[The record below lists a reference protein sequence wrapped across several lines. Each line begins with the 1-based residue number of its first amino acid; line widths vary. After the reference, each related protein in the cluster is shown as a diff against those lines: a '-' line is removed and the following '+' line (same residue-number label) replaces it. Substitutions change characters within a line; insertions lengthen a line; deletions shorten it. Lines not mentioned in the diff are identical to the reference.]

1 MKDTIKKVRCTE
13 KGLWENSLTEGEE
26 YEVVSEKT
34 LTYIIIDN
42 FGKENH
48 YFKKRFENVK

>member
-13 KGLWENSLTEGEE
+13 KGLWENSLTEGKE
-26 YEVVSEKT
+26 YEVVSERT
-34 LTYIIIDN
+34 LKYVIVDN

-48 YFKKRFENVK
+48 YFKKRFENVE